1 MKLRTF
7 ILAAF
12 AAVFASPTNAGQT
25 NFVFTATGGNT
36 NQVVW
41 APSGN
46 WSYAFIRFEGTAR
59 VAIGEAATT
68 NSPVVVSNTVWS
80 ITSPEPAPKIN
91 VVGTGASCPIHIN
104 AVSK

>member
-1 MKLRTF
+1 MKIVLAISS

-12 AAVFASPTNAGQT
+12 LAFDARAGQT

-36 NQVVW
+36 NQVAW

-46 WSYAFIRFEGTAR
+46 WAYAFIRFEGTAR